1 MTLRKI
7 TLCHY
12 DECHYAE
19 CRVLFFTML
28 SVVMLNV
35 VKLNVVML
43 SVDAPQKQGNE
54 IQEVIIEEQRAN
66 ELPHD
71 GNKTI
76 NGNKPSPHSANSF
89 PVSVIY
95 PFLRSETEN

>member
-7 TLCHY
+7 TLPVCHY
-12 DECHYAE
+12 AECHYAE

-28 SVVMLNV
+28 SVVL
-35 VKLNVVML
+35 LNVVMLSVVLL

-66 ELPHD
+66 ELPHLARPW
-71 GNKTI
+71 K
-76 NGNKPSPHSANSF
+76 
-89 PVSVIY
+89 
-95 PFLRSETEN
+95 